1 MKRLSFFSSA
11 AAATLAP
18 LALQGSADADSAL
31 TAPITQDEWKPFEEI
46 AKAKGSKI
54 EFNNVQKQ
62 GAMGE
67 IHLDMNMV
75 NASIANAAARAKAAG
90 NMHLAAKFDRLAA
103 NGTAAQKSDFV
114 LGTGN
119 YYFPE
124 DIAKGVSANS
134 NKIGPCEIV
143 CYAVCVCRS
152 TPQTTVQQCRDICR
166 RICGVG

>member
-103 NGTAAQKSDFV
+103 NGTAAISS
-114 LGTGN
+114 LGRATTISRKTSRKA
-119 YYFPE
+119 FPRT
-124 DIAKGVSANS
+124 ATRSARVRSCAMPSVSA
-134 NKIGPCEIV
+134 G
-143 CYAVCVCRS
+143 A
-152 TPQTTVQQCRDICR
+152 R
-166 RICGVG
+166 RKRRFSSAATSVAESVASVR